1 MNAQMGRSSDTRATF
16 RANAASC
23 RARALNEPQNARY
36 WVGEAQL
43 WEGLAQDEVSSHFM
57 ECNGTSAKMP
67 SAIATPSPFLSSGV
81 SDASSSAGSSR

>member
-1 MNAQMGRSSDTRATF
+1 MMQVVQY

-43 WEGLAQDEVSSHFM
+43 WERLAEDEVSSHFM
-57 ECNGTSAKMP
+57 ECNT
-67 SAIATPSPFLSSGV
+67 IRSSDPAGV
-81 SDASSSAGSSR
+81 NAHEVK